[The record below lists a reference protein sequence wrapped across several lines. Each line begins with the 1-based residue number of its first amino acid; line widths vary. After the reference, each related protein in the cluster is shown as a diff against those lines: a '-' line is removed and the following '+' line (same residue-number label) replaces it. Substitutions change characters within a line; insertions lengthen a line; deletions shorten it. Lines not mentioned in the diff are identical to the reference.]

1 MVLHSFY
8 RKRCGLDVRATH
20 RAGMGSC
27 RSGGSRESGLRTCE
41 SRRCSLLRAC
51 RRSFYEASVVNP
63 LRFSVFTP
71 ERGQGVVR
79 LVQGRRSG
87 HTGPTTLQDRLSV
100 LFDIVSSSRLPTVL
114 RSIVLRTSSM
124 QGPLVD
130 SSRERTEPV
139 TTFYPYRAPSGCGDL
154 KLHTPAGGS
163 PTNRVRCPFYKVGAF
178 MHPGAPRATA
188 KPSSTCARTHRP
200 FHWACVA
207 DFPPSSSIVLHAS
220 IVPPH
225 ALAGLSRAPVGTSPV
240 CR

>member
-1 MVLHSFY
+1 MASV
-8 RKRCGLDVRATH
+8 
-20 RAGMGSC
+20 SC
-27 RSGGSRESGLRTCE
+27 RSAGRRELGGAGMDARYGAPHRF
-41 SRRCSLLRAC
+41 RAC

-154 KLHTPAGGS
+154 KLHTPAGEIG
-163 PTNRVRCPFYKVGAF
+163 
-178 MHPGAPRATA
+178 RA
-188 KPSSTCARTHRP
+188 H
-200 FHWACVA
+200 V
-207 DFPPSSSIVLHAS
+207 
-220 IVPPH
+220 
-225 ALAGLSRAPVGTSPV
+225 
-240 CR
+240 